1 MHWSASVRKPYN
13 SPIGSN
19 HILQL
24 RPGRFVRGLVY
35 MRSIFRQ
42 GLAWSTSNAMTLDW
56 FGIGISCIWLGQC
69 DDHSNVQIAVGPA
82 VQAMADTGSKGIILN
97 FQFGE
102 IDPL

>member
-1 MHWSASVRKPYN
+1 
-13 SPIGSN
+13 
-19 HILQL
+19 
-24 RPGRFVRGLVY
+24 
-35 MRSIFRQ
+35 
-42 GLAWSTSNAMTLDW
+42 MTLDW

-102 IDPL
+102 IDPLAFPGCLRVEDLFPVARAPPA